1 MSQNTFL
8 TIYLSTLAFVGG
20 VSGFVISHLLNQI
33 NKLEERVDEIYNI
46 LLER

>member
-8 TIYLSTLAFVGG
+8 TIYLSTLAFLGG
-20 VSGFVISHLLNQI
+20 VSGFVISHLLTQI
-33 NKLEERVDEIYNI
+33 TKLETRVDEIYNI